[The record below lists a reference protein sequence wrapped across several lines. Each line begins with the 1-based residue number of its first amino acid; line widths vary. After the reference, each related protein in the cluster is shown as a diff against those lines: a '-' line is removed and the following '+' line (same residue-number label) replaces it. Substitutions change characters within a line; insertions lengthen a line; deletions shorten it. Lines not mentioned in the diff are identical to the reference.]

1 MNTTLC
7 KPAELEVA
15 LHYHEQI
22 QPLRTTQIADAYAT
36 APIEAIRPIVITEIQ
51 PAVNEESLHSSFE
64 DAISERLTAQHRQ
77 WGRLSSGELNV
88 PVFTYSARTCITDP
102 FFNVQDATKR
112 TYINTPNTEPLHLDT
127 LNTGRAPAS
136 TQSTH
141 HIQASTAQRY
151 TIWICTALILL
162 MSGFDLMGLLIM
174 HMLH

>member
-1 MNTTLC
+1 MNATLC

-36 APIEAIRPIVITEIQ
+36 APIEAIRPIVTTEIQ
-51 PAVNEESLHSSFE
+51 PDVNEELLHSSFE

-88 PVFTYSARTCITDP
+88 PALTDSARTRITDP

-127 LNTGRAPAS
+127 LNAEREPVS
-136 TQSTH
+136 TV
-141 HIQASTAQRY
+141 QRY
-151 TIWICTALILL
+151 TIGICTALILL